1 MKTCRLTN
9 EVIDQLYANWIAFY
23 NKRVDAINY
32 IRGKKLDEWKKEA
45 EEEVKRDRYTRDQV
59 IDWYENKLVQMT
71 NWMKRGQTELEKS
84 EKQFEK
90 LYQKLKEA
98 VYTEEDRGYTF
109 IYDFYKSEVRKV
121 ESDKYNVVSVKLM
134 MYHWDYSYAPYK
146 VENILFNAP
155 EVKFTDWEEAE

>member
-9 EVIDQLYANWIAFY
+9 EVIDQLYANWIEFY

-90 LYQKLKEA
+90 LYQKIKEA

-146 VENILFNAP
+146 VENILFAAP
-155 EVKFTDWEEAE
+155 EVKFTEWEEVE